1 MQAKIF
7 CRTVAK
13 GKQSFYVTVEGK
25 RYFLFT
31 QGYRVSNK
39 EFFQNGVSVSQINHY
54 GNVHSTAV
62 KKTLDKL
69 PSYIRY
75 IEKEYGVAI
84 YEKTQ
89 NAQRLQKKQ
98 KAYKREKFLWRH
110 VDWEVA

>member
-7 CRTVAK
+7 CKTIAK
-13 GKQSFYVTVEGK
+13 GKQSFYVTVNEK

-31 QGYRVSNK
+31 QDYRISNK
-39 EFFQNGVSVSQINHY
+39 EFFQNGVGISEKNKY
-54 GNVHSTAV
+54 ANVHSTAV
-62 KKTLDKL
+62 KRTLDKL
-69 PSYIRY
+69 PAYIRY
-75 IEKEYGVAI
+75 VEKEYDVAI

-89 NAQRLQKKQ
+89 KAQKLQKKQ

>member
-25 RYFLFT
+25 RYYLFT

-39 EFFQNGVSVSQINHY
+39 EFFQNGVFISEINNY
-54 GNVHSTAV
+54 SGVHSTAV
-62 KKTLDKL
+62 KRTLEKL

-75 IEKEYGVAI
+75 IEKEFGVAI

-89 NAQRLQKKQ
+89 KAQKLQKKQ
-98 KAYKREKFLWRH
+98 KPYKREKFLWRQL
-110 VDWEVA
+110 DWEVA

>member
-1 MQAKIF
+1 MQAKIY

-13 GKQSFYVTVEGK
+13 GKQSFYVMVNGK

-31 QGYRVSNK
+31 QDYRKSNK
-39 EFFQNGVSVSQINHY
+39 EFFQNGVGISKINHY

-62 KKTLDKL
+62 RKTLDKL

-84 YEKTQ
+84 YDKTQ
-89 NAQRLQKKQ
+89 NALKLQKKQ
-98 KAYKREKFLWRH
+98 KAYKREKFLWRL

>member
-7 CRTVAK
+7 CKTVAK
-13 GKQSFYVTVEGK
+13 GKQSFYVTVEGR

-31 QGYRVSNK
+31 QDYRASNK
-39 EFFQNGVSVSQINHY
+39 EFFQNGVGISEIGNY

-75 IEKEYGVAI
+75 IEKEYGIAI

-89 NAQRLQKKQ
+89 KAQKLQKKQ
-98 KAYKREKFLWRH
+98 KPYKRERFLWQH
-110 VDWEVA
+110 LDWEVA

>member
-1 MQAKIF
+1 MQAKIY

-13 GKQSFYVTVEGK
+13 GKQSFYVTVNGK
-25 RYFLFT
+25 RYFLFM
-31 QGYRVSNK
+31 QDYRVSNK
-39 EFFQNGVSVSQINHY
+39 AFFQNGVCISELNNY

-89 NAQRLQKKQ
+89 RAQKLQKKQ
-98 KAYKREKFLWRH
+98 REYKREKFLWRH

>member
-13 GKQSFYVTVEGK
+13 GKQSFYVTVAGK
-25 RYFLFT
+25 RYYLFT
-31 QGYRVSNK
+31 QDYRVSNK
-39 EFFQNGVSVSQINHY
+39 EFFQNGVGISEINNY
-54 GNVHSTAV
+54 SGVHSTAV
-62 KKTLDKL
+62 KRTLDKL

-89 NAQRLQKKQ
+89 KAQILKKKQ
-98 KAYKREKFLWRH
+98 KSYKREKFLWRH
-110 VDWEVA
+110 IDWEVA